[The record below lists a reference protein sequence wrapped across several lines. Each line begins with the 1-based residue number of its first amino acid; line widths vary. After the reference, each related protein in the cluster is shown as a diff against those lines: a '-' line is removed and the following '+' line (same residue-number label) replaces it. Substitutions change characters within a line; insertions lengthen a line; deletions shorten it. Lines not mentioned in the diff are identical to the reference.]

1 MSYDAPTGSTIDDW
15 GYAEAEA
22 ILDDWDYHSLPDGE
36 LIIWAISKGLQAIR
50 NCHELGLDGINDEPV
65 DKLIYGIHESD
76 IDQIIE
82 DMIRDEEINQTPPP
96 EQMQRIYDAV
106 ADKDWQTDYEI
117 IQILID
123 DIIGG

>member
-1 MSYDAPTGSTIDDW
+1 
-15 GYAEAEA
+15 
-22 ILDDWDYHSLPDGE
+22 
-36 LIIWAISKGLQAIR
+36 
-50 NCHELGLDGINDEPV
+50 LDGINDEPV